1 MQFAA
6 IPGLEDVKANLL
18 MAVRNG
24 KVAHA
29 QLFFGKDGSA
39 NLALAMAYATYL
51 NCEDRQAEDSCGKCA
66 ACSKNS
72 RLVHPD
78 LHFIF
83 PVATS
88 KTVDKKPTSA
98 DYMKEWR
105 TFAIEN
111 PFGSIHE
118 WGETMGVENKQPAIS
133 ADEAR
138 NIVTKISLKA
148 FEGEFKILIL
158 WLPEMMNQTS
168 GNAMLKILEEPP
180 AKTVFLLVANNH
192 EKLLTTILSR
202 TQKVMIR
209 GFDENEIVNYLTAQY
224 QCVDDR
230 ASKIAFIADGNMNE
244 AIRLVNEDEEDHH
257 EMFRE
262 WMRKC
267 FTFKVKDLT
276 ELGERFQKM
285 GREGQKTLLHYG
297 LSTMRECLV
306 FQVAKQLSKLRPSEQ
321 DFVDKFSKATNSKV
335 LENIGEQLNNSYFH
349 IERNANPKILFLD
362 MSLQIAMI
370 LKSKK

>member
-39 NLALAMAYATYL
+39 NLALAIAYATYL
-51 NCEDRQAEDSCGKCA
+51 NCENRQAEDACGKCA

-72 RLVHPD
+72 KLVHPD
-78 LHFIF
+78 LHFVF

-105 TFAIEN
+105 KFALEN
-111 PFGSIHE
+111 PFGSIHQ
-118 WGETMGVENKQPAIS
+118 WGETIGVENKQPAIS
-133 ADEAR
+133 AEESR
-138 NIVTKISLKA
+138 TIVTKISLKA

-168 GNAMLKILEEPP
+168 GNALLKILEEPP

-209 GFDENEIVNYLTAQY
+209 SFDENEISNYLTTY
-224 QCVDDR
+224 YECSEER
-230 ASKIAFIADGNMNE
+230 ATKIAFIADGNMNE
-244 AIRLVNEDEEDHH
+244 AIRLVSEDEEDHH

-267 FTFKVKDLT
+267 FTFKVKDLM

-306 FQVAKQLSKLRPSEQ
+306 FQIAKQLSKLRPSEQ